1 MIQFL
6 SKIFVYKKIFD
17 WLKERIEGLLFLI
30 ISIFLVSYFH
40 SEYLDYIEFKNKSPE
55 SNVGL
60 SFIIK
65 NVLIFI
71 IAIGYGCFYFLAKKV
86 KQAIAK
92 KEHNK
97 VVENKRDEMV
107 KNLDQFLDDEE
118 LKK

>member
-71 IAIGYGCFYFLAKKV
+71 IATGYGCFYVTIKKAK
-86 KQAIAK
+86 QSIEK
-92 KEHNK
+92 KEQK
-97 VVENKRDEMV
+97 VVEKKQDEMV
-107 KNLDQFLDDEE
+107 KNLDNFLDDEE